1 MSTTEEGA
9 TELSTRAP
17 FVVIAEFDVEPAR
30 LADFL
35 ALARDDAAH
44 SVVDEPGCQ
53 QFEVTVLEGS
63 CAVVFFEVYDDRAAF
78 DAHLETPHLARFRDA
93 FPALT
98 RSEPTVR
105 FGALRSA

>member
-1 MSTTEEGA
+1 MSTTELN
-9 TELSTRAP
+9 TTPAP

-35 ALARDDAAH
+35 AVARDDAAH

-53 QFEVTVLEGS
+53 QFEVTVLEGAS
-63 CAVVFFEVYDDRAAF
+63 TVVFFEVYDDRAAF

-93 FPALT
+93 FPALI

-105 FGALRSA
+105 FGALRSV

>member
-1 MSTTEEGA
+1 MSTTELNA
-9 TELSTRAP
+9 TPAP

-35 ALARDDAAH
+35 AVARDDAAH

-63 CAVVFFEVYDDRAAF
+63 STVVFFEIYDDRAAF
-78 DAHLETPHLARFRDA
+78 DAHLETPHLARFRA
-93 FPALT
+93 TFPALI
-98 RSEPTVR
+98 RAEPTVR